1 MDFQEVH
8 NFMDKVDEPIDL
20 WTKNNVTFKPTLYKN
35 TFQVTVLKQI
45 TLYYSLENNK
55 IELMRFW
62 NNYQDLGK
70 FSL

>member
-45 TLYYSLENNK
+45 TL
-55 IELMRFW
+55 
-62 NNYQDLGK
+62 
-70 FSL
+70 